1 MTVSALRGE
10 GNPRRMR
17 TAVAQTTNIPNNT
30 THLYV
35 PDDMRE
41 TVRFM
46 SIPSGIVK
54 IHRGRNNYAGMRPRA
69 RRCWRQPVV
78 SDLFTTP
85 AALSHK
91 ETPPEPLAAR
101 MRPRTLDEVAGQQH
115 ILAPGKLLRRAIESD
130 CFTALI
136 FYGPPGTG
144 KTSLASVI
152 ARTTGSRFETLS
164 GVESNVAEIRAKIDQ
179 ARTWRE
185 LRGETSIL
193 FIDEIHRFNKA
204 QQDVLLPHIE
214 RGVVRFI
221 GATTHNPYFH
231 VNSPLVSRAQ
241 IFQLEPVPVDDV
253 VMVLERAL
261 TDSERGFGALT
272 IEAAPEAL
280 RHLAEKSDGD
290 VRKALTA
297 IELAVL
303 TTPADHDGVVR
314 LTLAVAE
321 ESIQRKSV
329 VYDADGDAHYDT
341 ISAFIKSI
349 RGSDPDAALYWLAK
363 MLHAGEDPRFI
374 SRRLVIA
381 ASEDIGLA
389 DSGALR
395 VALDAHHALE
405 FVGLPEG
412 RIPLAHA
419 TVYLACSPK
428 SNTAYA
434 ALGRAM
440 EDVEQGRTL
449 AVPPHLRTKTRKKL
463 AAASGQD
470 EESMRYLYAHDFEGA
485 YVPQAYLPE
494 GRIYY
499 QPGEQGME
507 KRIKERLDFWRNQLG
522 G

>member
-1 MTVSALRGE
+1 
-10 GNPRRMR
+10 
-17 TAVAQTTNIPNNT
+17 
-30 THLYV
+30 
-35 PDDMRE
+35 
-41 TVRFM
+41 
-46 SIPSGIVK
+46 
-54 IHRGRNNYAGMRPRA
+54 
-69 RRCWRQPVV
+69 
-78 SDLFTTP
+78 
-85 AALSHK
+85 
-91 ETPPEPLAAR
+91 
-101 MRPRTLDEVAGQQH
+101 MRPRTLDEVAGQAH

-130 CFTALI
+130 CFTSLI

-144 KTSLASVI
+144 KTTLASVI
-152 ARTTGSRFETLS
+152 ARSTGSRFESLN
-164 GVESNVAEIRAKIDQ
+164 GVESNVAETRAKIDQ

-185 LRGETSIL
+185 LRGETTIL

-214 RGVVRFI
+214 RGIVRFI
-221 GATTHNPYFH
+221 GATTYNPYFH
-231 VNSPLVSRAQ
+231 VNSPLVSRSQ

-253 VMVLERAL
+253 VRVLENAL
-261 TDSERGFGALT
+261 TDVERGFGRMK
-272 IEAAPEAL
+272 IEADPAAL

-297 IELAVL
+297 VELATL
-303 TTPADHDGVVR
+303 TTPADDDGVLR
-314 LTLAVAE
+314 LTLAIAE
-321 ESIQRKSV
+321 ESIQRKAV

-341 ISAFIKSI
+341 ASAFIKSV

-374 SRRLVIA
+374 SRRLVIS

-405 FVGLPEG
+405 FLGMPEG

-419 TVYLACSPK
+419 TVYLASAPK

-440 EDVEQGRTL
+440 DDVANGRTL
-449 AVPPHLRTKTRKKL
+449 AVPPHLRTPTRKQL
-463 AAASGQD
+463 AAASGETDQALQ
-470 EESMRYLYAHDFEGA
+470 YLYAHDFEGA

-494 GRIYY
+494 GRVYY
-499 QPGEQGME
+499 QPGTQGLE
-507 KRIKERLDFWRNQLG
+507 KRIKERLEFWRAQSNPASTAPPQDDTATP
-522 G
+522 

>member
-1 MTVSALRGE
+1 
-10 GNPRRMR
+10 
-17 TAVAQTTNIPNNT
+17 
-30 THLYV
+30 
-35 PDDMRE
+35 
-41 TVRFM
+41 
-46 SIPSGIVK
+46 
-54 IHRGRNNYAGMRPRA
+54 
-69 RRCWRQPVV
+69 
-78 SDLFTTP
+78 
-85 AALSHK
+85 
-91 ETPPEPLAAR
+91 

-130 CFTALI
+130 RFTSLI

-144 KTSLASVI
+144 KTTLANVI
-152 ARTTGSRFETLS
+152 ARTIGSRFEALN

-185 LRGETSIL
+185 LRGETTIL

-231 VNSPLVSRAQ
+231 INSPLVSRSQ
-241 IFQLEPVPVDDV
+241 VFQLEPVPVDDV
-253 VMVLERAL
+253 IRVMECAL
-261 TDSERGFGALT
+261 ADEERGLAHYQT
-272 IEAAPEAL
+272 SAEPEAL
-280 RHLAEKSDGD
+280 HHLSEKSDGD

-297 IELAVL
+297 LELAIL
-303 TTPADHDGVVR
+303 TTPPDSVGVVR

-321 ESIQRKSV
+321 ESIQRKAV
-329 VYDADGDAHYDT
+329 VYDAVGDAHYDT

-374 SRRLVIA
+374 SRRLVIS

-389 DSGALR
+389 DSAALR
-395 VALDAHHALE
+395 VAMDAHQAFE
-405 FVGLPEG
+405 FLGMPEG

-419 TVYLACSPK
+419 TVYLATAPK

-434 ALGRAM
+434 ALGKAM
-440 EDVEQGRTL
+440 EDIEHGRTL
-449 AVPPHLRTKTRKKL
+449 TVPPHLRTRSRKKL
-463 AAASGQD
+463 AASSGES
-470 EESMRYLYAHDFEGA
+470 EEALKYLYSHDYEEA

-499 QPGEQGME
+499 HPSDQGME
-507 KRIKERLDFWRNQLG
+507 KRIRERLDYWRAKLTEPQ
-522 G
+522 

>member
-1 MTVSALRGE
+1 
-10 GNPRRMR
+10 
-17 TAVAQTTNIPNNT
+17 
-30 THLYV
+30 
-35 PDDMRE
+35 
-41 TVRFM
+41 
-46 SIPSGIVK
+46 
-54 IHRGRNNYAGMRPRA
+54 MRP
-69 RRCWRQPVV
+69 
-78 SDLFTTP
+78 
-85 AALSHK
+85 H
-91 ETPPEPLAAR
+91 
-101 MRPRTLDEVAGQQH
+101 TLDEVVGQQH
-115 ILAPGKLLRRAIESD
+115 ILAAGKLLRRAIESD
-130 CFTALI
+130 RFTSLI

-144 KTSLASVI
+144 KTTLASVI
-152 ARTTGSRFETLS
+152 TRTTGSRFESLN

-185 LRGETSIL
+185 VRGETTIL

-231 VNSPLVSRAQ
+231 VNSPLVSRSQ

-253 VMVLERAL
+253 ICVMQRAL
-261 TDSERGFGALT
+261 ADPDRGLGNT
-272 IEAAPEAL
+272 PTAAEPEAL

-297 IELAVL
+297 LELAVL
-303 TTPADHDGVVR
+303 TTPPDDNGKVH
-314 LTLAVAE
+314 LTLEVAE
-321 ESIQRKSV
+321 ESIQRKAV
-329 VYDADGDAHYDT
+329 VYDTDGDAHYDT
-341 ISAFIKSI
+341 ASAFIKSI

-405 FVGLPEG
+405 FVGMPEG

-419 TVYLACSPK
+419 TVYLATAPK

-440 EDVEQGRTL
+440 EDIQNGRTL
-449 AVPPHLRTKTRKKL
+449 AVPPHLGTKTRKKL
-463 AAASGQD
+463 AAASGQS
-470 EESMRYLYAHDFEGA
+470 EEAMRYLYSHDFEGA

-494 GRIYY
+494 GRTYY
-499 QPGEQGME
+499 QPGDQGME
-507 KRIKERLDFWRNQLG
+507 KRIKERLGYWRGLIDG
-522 G
+522 A